1 MATND
6 TRPDDTGPDDTRP
19 AGVWRDEERLPLA
32 DLVDAVATSA
42 DDGQTDDESGN
53 DAGIQQTLD
62 EDGGA
67 TARPDFTGRTGPH

>member
-1 MATND
+1 MTSND
-6 TRPDDTGPDDTRP
+6 TNTGAGRPE
-19 AGVWRDEERLPLA
+19 GVWRDEERLPLA

-67 TARPDFTGRTGPH
+67 MARPDFTGRTGPH